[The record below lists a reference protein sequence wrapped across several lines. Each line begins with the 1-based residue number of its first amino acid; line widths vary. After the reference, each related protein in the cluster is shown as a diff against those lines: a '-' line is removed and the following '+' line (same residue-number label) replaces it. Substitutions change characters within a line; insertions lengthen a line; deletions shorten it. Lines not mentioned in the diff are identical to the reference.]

1 MQLLIYTTLYY
12 GLRRSEVLNLKWN
25 TADFENDSLEIKN
38 TVVKHTTIVT
48 KDKTKPA
55 AGGRKY
61 VLLPEIKEV
70 LGNLKNEAKNK

>member
-38 TVVKHTTIVT
+38 TVVKHTTIVA
-48 KDKTKPA
+48 KGKIKTA
-55 AGGRKY
+55 AGNREHFTSRNK
-61 VLLPEIKEV
+61 EITEKQ
-70 LGNLKNEAKNK
+70 KNIR